1 MDEERRLREEKKR
14 QKQEQERLEQQKRI
28 QEQEQRRVQEQVRGS
43 VRPKPLFGFW
53 QILSADTVTDTETTF
68 LRKNLVTDSL
78 RVFFHHKRAPLNQ
91 IFFQALDTSKLFL
104 KG

>member
-78 RVFFHHKRAPLNQ
+78 RAPLNQ
-91 IFFQALDTSKLFL
+91 IFFQTLDSFKLFF